1 VGTNKRA
8 GSLFLLLIRIQV
20 SIFISNTQTAG
31 HRFNIP
37 FQQVSWFLSL
47 KDIDQEDPNQLVMCE
62 LRGQDFELVVD

>member
-1 VGTNKRA
+1 VSTNKRV

-20 SIFISNTQTAG
+20 SIFISNIQTAG

-37 FQQVSWFLSL
+37 FKEVSWLLSL